1 MPKQTMGEFMATL
14 RKANGFTQAEVAEK
28 LNISNRTLSSWE
40 TDRTVPDI
48 LLLPSIADLYGV
60 TVDEL
65 LRGERIQPNSA
76 YDSGL
81 TDKAKHSARKNR
93 YGKFKTDINLFT
105 GIAIGSE
112 CLIFLSFILYLF
124 TSSPIALIVVLWVLG
139 GAGVITSIIL
149 AFYFKNRLLV
159 SEGVITDEDY
169 SDENRRLAQLIKY
182 KVSSFLNF
190 CSLPFLFFS
199 LLFAILL
206 IAINPQDYI
215 LVPGVTVLAKQPYI
229 IAISVN
235 AVLFLLLIV
244 ISAIYKNYGFKKYA
258 TPKQLDTRTSNTKY
272 ALKIAAVCSFPVI
285 VTAVLFAV
293 FCTIS
298 PSTAQIIYKSDDLRQ
313 FKSHMQTLVI
323 TEKEAQFTNLTAG
336 EYELNFPDD
345 YKNGIFFEAGHGISG
360 IYNSSDKIAIFKQLD
375 TTGQVDLKLCE
386 ILTVANSADVEIVNV
401 RYSDFKNKAAT
412 DNPFFITHFS
422 SAEIRFNEN
431 NFEFV
436 YTVTTILG
444 GFMLVIFLT
453 TTVLSAAAGFIVYRA
468 GHKKQALSL

>member
-14 RKANGFTQAEVAEK
+14 RKAHGFTQAEVAEK

-76 YDSGL
+76 YDSDL
-81 TDKAKHSARKNR
+81 TDKAKRSARKNH
-93 YGKFKTDINLFT
+93 YGKFKTNINLFT

-112 CLIFLSFILYLF
+112 CLIFLSFILYVF
-124 TSSPIALIVVLWVLG
+124 TASPIALIVVLWVLG
-139 GAGVITSIIL
+139 GAGVIASIIL
-149 AFYFKNRLLV
+149 VFYFKNRLLV

-190 CSLPFLFFS
+190 CSMPFLLFS
-199 LLFAILL
+199 LLFVILL
-206 IAINPQDYI
+206 IALNPQDYI
-215 LVPGVTVLAKQPYI
+215 LMPGVTVLAKQPYI

-235 AVLFLLLIV
+235 AALFLLLII
-244 ISAIYKNYGFKKYA
+244 ISAIYKNYGFKKSA
-258 TPKQLDTRTSNTKY
+258 TQKQLDIRTLNTRY
-272 ALKIAAVCSFPVI
+272 ALKIAGICSFPVI

-298 PSTAQIIYKSDDLRQ
+298 PSTTQILYKSDNLQQ
-313 FKSHMQTLVI
+313 FKSHMQTLVL
-323 TEKEAQFTNLTAG
+323 TESEAQFTNLTAG
-336 EYELNFPDD
+336 EYELNFPVE
-345 YKNGIFFEAGHGISG
+345 YKNGILFDAGHGISG
-360 IYNSSDKIAIFKQLD
+360 IYDCSDKIEIFKQLN
-375 TTGQVDLKLCE
+375 TPGQFDLGLCE
-386 ILTVANSADVEIVNV
+386 ILTIANSTGVEIVNV
-401 RYSDFKNKAAT
+401 RYRDFKNNAAT
-412 DNPFFITHFS
+412 GNPFFITHSS
-422 SAEIRFNEN
+422 SAEIRFNGN

-444 GFMLVIFLT
+444 GFMMVIFLAT
-453 TTVLSAAAGFIVYRA
+453 TALSAAAGFIVYRA